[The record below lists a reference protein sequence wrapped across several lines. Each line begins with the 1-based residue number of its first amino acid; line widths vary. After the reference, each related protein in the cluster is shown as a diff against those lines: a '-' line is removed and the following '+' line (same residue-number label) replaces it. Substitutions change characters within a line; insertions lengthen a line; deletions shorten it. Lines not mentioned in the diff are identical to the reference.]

1 MSLALR
7 KVALLILAAQDHK
20 LHSDEVR
27 RQLLRD
33 SGLLGTQ
40 WRHYKNGHAYEI
52 TGFSWNG
59 DTDQWCVE
67 YRREGSLF
75 RYNRTFEN
83 AFGYA
88 APGVWRF
95 EEVLP

>member
-1 MSLALR
+1 MTTRRELALLAIQSTLHKTHSEYAR
-7 KVALLILAAQDHK
+7 SRLLTH
-20 LHSDEVR
+20 
-27 RQLLRD
+27 
-33 SGLLGTQ
+33 SGLIGSQ
-40 WRHYKNGHAYEI
+40 WRHYKNGHVYEI

-83 AFGYA
+83 AFGLA
-88 APGVWRF
+88 APSVWRF
-95 EEVLP
+95 EEVLS